1 MLEFEYNVEYG
12 DTTSGSLDYAAD
24 TEKLKA
30 LTFYETG
37 ITRTQ
42 EAKANENVECNL
54 QGRRCEF
61 VAQGGT
67 IGDVSDGGTSHSLY
81 INQTESLIITQKV
94 VPIYPSGVYRRL
106 LAGADVGEARASG
119 VLAEL
124 NLASPASEDR
134 GDYGSLVGQGRQII
148 ISAVSLKV
156 LEVFAQNG
164 TYGVGAQIHIGVRFE
179 RPVNATGVSYLLL
192 HLDSA
197 LDEPAKATLD
207 QSKPY
212 ELSEILWY
220 VYVVRAGDATD
231 A

>member
-1 MLEFEYNVEYG
+1 M
-12 DTTSGSLDYAAD
+12 DYAAD

-37 ITRTQ
+37 IPETQ

-54 QGRRCEF
+54 QGRQCEF

-67 IGDVSDGGTSHSLY
+67 IGDAGPDGGTSHSLY

-124 NLASPASEDR
+124 ICRHRAL
-134 GDYGSLVGQGRQII
+134 
-148 ISAVSLKV
+148 
-156 LEVFAQNG
+156 
-164 TYGVGAQIHIGVRFE
+164 E
-179 RPVNATGVSYLLL
+179 RPWPTMAV
-192 HLDSA
+192 
-197 LDEPAKATLD
+197 
-207 QSKPY
+207 
-212 ELSEILWY
+212 
-220 VYVVRAGDATD
+220 
-231 A
+231 